1 MKSEKTLKTTIFH
14 WVTVSKPLGQNW
26 IMRYLWK
33 DNIHIFNLTPS
44 GPIYPQYFCH
54 TEPFYKQGPTKKW
67 ENGELSVHI
76 FSCPWYSTTLQSMM
90 NAKLSKQRF
99 WHCYENRL
107 IKTIQTIPHNLYVSV
122 KLTSLYCGLRLI
134 LVYPKPQLREADSE
148 TFDTTFFDTDT
159 ILILCRSECEVL
171 VS

>member
-14 WVTVSKPLGQNW
+14 WVTVSKPLGQNR
-26 IMRYLWK
+26 IKRYLWK

-76 FSCPWYSTTLQSMM
+76 FSRPWHNKLQTVINSTFSYPTRSFWKCIEPFWVPPFLFPCYIPAS
-90 NAKLSKQRF
+90 NCIGIWLRTYVYFTKLLS
-99 WHCYENRL
+99 
-107 IKTIQTIPHNLYVSV
+107 S
-122 KLTSLYCGLRLI
+122 KLTSFSYYGPCNVCA
-134 LVYPKPQLREADSE
+134 VYNSQQSCQ
-148 TFDTTFFDTDT
+148 
-159 ILILCRSECEVL
+159 I
-171 VS
+171 